1 MEIDLKNLRLDI
13 VSALYQA
20 DLLNTNKIYIED
32 EQIKDIFLTIYEK
45 LEEIDEIITNT
56 LFNYTL
62 SRIGY
67 IDRAIIR
74 LATYELMFTELA
86 SAIIINEAIILTK
99 EYSDLDDKKQHR
111 FNNKLLDNINKAIRV
126 W

>member
-126 W
+126 

>member
-1 MEIDLKNLRLDI
+1 MEIDLKNLRRDI